1 MLPTILLSFTFLLP
15 AAAAQNPQD
24 DIAVPLGVIQ
34 DEGDY
39 YTLDLSEVDE
49 GGLTLRQ
56 FVKIC
61 QINTGLNF
69 TLDESASANVRQKL
83 DNKKL
88 LLYGTK
94 RIHKDDFYSF
104 FQIMMKINGFVCVQ
118 QGSGD
123 LAVVVIVENIGG
135 NNTGV
140 VTRTKPKTKKP
151 SMYKVLMLND
161 DFTPMEFVVH
171 VLERFFSKGR
181 EEATTIML
189 HVHRRGV
196 GVCGVFP
203 YEIAETKVTQ
213 VMDFARQHQHPLRCT
228 LEKD

>member
-1 MLPTILLSFTFLLP
+1 M
-15 AAAAQNPQD
+15 
-24 DIAVPLGVIQ
+24 
-34 DEGDY
+34 
-39 YTLDLSEVDE
+39 SEH
-49 GGLTLRQ
+49 
-56 FVKIC
+56 
-61 QINTGLNF
+61 
-69 TLDESASANVRQKL
+69 
-83 DNKKL
+83 DNDK
-88 LLYGTK
+88 
-94 RIHKDDFYSF
+94 
-104 FQIMMKINGFVCVQ
+104 
-118 QGSGD
+118 
-123 LAVVVIVENIGG
+123 IGG

-140 VTRTKPKTKKP
+140 ATRAKPKTKKP

-181 EEATTIML
+181 EEATRIML

-196 GVCGVFP
+196 GICGVFP

>member
-1 MLPTILLSFTFLLP
+1 MS
-15 AAAAQNPQD
+15 NQD
-24 DIAVPLGVIQ
+24 NGNN
-34 DEGDY
+34 GD
-39 YTLDLSEVDE
+39 S
-49 GGLTLRQ
+49 
-56 FVKIC
+56 
-61 QINTGLNF
+61 
-69 TLDESASANVRQKL
+69 
-83 DNKKL
+83 
-88 LLYGTK
+88 
-94 RIHKDDFYSF
+94 
-104 FQIMMKINGFVCVQ
+104 
-118 QGSGD
+118 
-123 LAVVVIVENIGG
+123 
-135 NNTGV
+135 NTGV
-140 VTRTKPKTKKP
+140 ATRTKPKTKKP

-181 EEATTIML
+181 EEATRIML